1 MDNNLDLELLDGLT
15 PEKLLEIEAQML
27 GYEKIPPTIEEFIES
42 PYYLGNTYGNGKLY
56 EYWKPILKDIFP
68 DPITTNYSVLVLT
81 GCIGS
86 GKSTISRLI
95 ALYTYCRLDHLRN
108 FDFFELSKGKNY
120 VFSFFHTTTDNV
132 ENTFLD
138 PFEVIKNNSPYF
150 STGLLNAPIVENKP
164 DTPRGKGPIGLDVIL
179 YVFSEV

>member
-1 MDNNLDLELLDGLT
+1 MENNLNLNLLDGLT

-27 GYEKIPPTIEEFIES
+27 GYEKLPPTIEEFIES
-42 PYYLGNTYGNGKLY
+42 PYYLGGTYGSGKLY
-56 EYWKPILKDIFP
+56 KYWKPILQDIFP

-108 FDFFELSKGKNY
+108 FDFFGLSKGKNY

-138 PFEVIKNNSPYF
+138 PFEVIKNDSPYF
-150 STGLLNAPIVENKP
+150 STGLLNAPTIENKA
-164 DTPRGKGPIGLDVIL
+164 DTPRGSKLPHAEVIL
-179 YVFSEV
+179 H